1 MSTDGLRES
10 LHRVGEAFDFG
21 EYEIDAYLT
30 VLEYGR
36 LTATEIA
43 AKTDIPQPR
52 VYDTVR
58 ALAQHGFVEIRESRP
73 MQVLAV
79 EPSRAFDGVRASLD
93 ELVTG
98 LDERFTQPGRK
109 SEAVTLI
116 KSRATVIRYIEEV
129 IESAEFELVLSLT
142 PELLARFEDLL
153 GERREMGVSID
164 LLISPA
170 ERVPAPAEYD
180 YTAIATAARARR
192 GVTTP
197 IAAVAD
203 GGYSLYATRGALA
216 EGEDRYGVVFDR
228 SLLGFLVAAFLSS
241 VVWNTGESLA
251 RAAIRGFPRRY
262 ASIRRC
268 VDDID
273 RVDEPLQA
281 AVSGRDVTTGEPRQ
295 LEGPILNTAREGEAV
310 ASLTLATAEGEVQV
324 GGRVA
329 AVEDVEAHELTIDRV
344 G

>member
-10 LHRVGEAFDFG
+10 LHRVGEVFDFG

-30 VLEYGR
+30 VLEYGQ

-79 EPSRAFDGVRASLD
+79 EPSRAFDGVQASLD

-98 LDERFTQPGRK
+98 LDERYTQPGRE

-116 KSRATVIRYIEEV
+116 KSRATIIRYIEEV
-129 IESAEFELVLSLT
+129 IETAEFELVLSLT

-216 EGEDRYGVVFDR
+216 DGEDRYGVVFDR
-228 SLLGFLVAAFLSS
+228 SLLGFLVAAFLST

-251 RAAIRGFPRRY
+251 RAAARGFPRRY

-273 RVDEPLQA
+273 RVDEPLRA
-281 AVSGRDVTTGEPRQ
+281 AVSGRDIMTGEPRE
-295 LEGPILNTAREGEAV
+295 LEGPIVNTAREGEAV

>member
-1 MSTDGLRES
+1 M
-10 LHRVGEAFDFG
+10 HRVGEVFDFG

-58 ALAQHGFVEIRESRP
+58 ALARHGFVEIRESRP
-73 MQVLAV
+73 LQVLAV
-79 EPSRAFDGVRASLD
+79 EPSRAFDGVQASLN
-93 ELVTG
+93 ELVMG
-98 LDERFTQPGRK
+98 LDERYTQPGRE

-116 KSRATVIRYIEEV
+116 KSRATIIRYIEEV
-129 IESAEFELVLSLT
+129 IETAEFELVLSLT
-142 PELLARFEDLL
+142 PELLSRFEELL
-153 GERREMGVSID
+153 RERREMGVNVD

-180 YTAIATAARARR
+180 YTAIATAVRARR

-203 GGYSLYATRGALA
+203 GGFSLYATRGALA

-228 SLLGFLVAAFLSS
+228 SLLGFLVAAFLST

-251 RAAIRGFPRRY
+251 RAAIEAFPRRY

-268 VDDID
+268 VDDIKRLD
-273 RVDEPLQA
+273 GPLRA
-281 AVSGRDVTTGEPRQ
+281 AVRGRDVMTGETRQ
-295 LEGPILNTAREGEAV
+295 LEGAILDTQREGEAV
-310 ASLTLATAEGEVQV
+310 ASLTLETPDGEVRV

-329 AVEDVEAHELTIDRV
+329 AMEDVEAHELTIDRAD
-344 G
+344 